1 MSNAA
6 FSSSRL
12 KHAQKHGPRKTP
24 WLALTAL
31 TLSGAA
37 LSSCGLTDVYKDKEK
52 RCKINC
58 KDDDSSST
66 QKNEEPFNFNLEFWN
81 QNTPRSKLDP
91 TTEVSALLKSNPFK
105 LLANALKTV
114 SDDAAEAKQTAT
126 TNPDSPQGQCLKE
139 VFSVPFAK
147 TNNSTTGTLDY
158 GKCVDL
164 GKLQDRLNANRNTD
178 RDGKLKV
185 LELGSALQIK
195 TTGSMPT
202 LVGGDLLHD
211 AGNGFELASFFPFK
225 SVRGGDLTEPNAVR
239 SFSLHLMRGSV
250 QGVALERSSAATV
263 LKKSWGLL
271 YAGLDEQSPLK
282 LEWKPASGELKLVGS
297 LATLSASFQKPT
309 TQTQWEAF
317 GYSREFIFADFT
329 ISAPTLELNSQL
341 GWNEQVNMSG
351 SYFLR
356 LNGDLVGTGGA
367 ASQLFRF
374 QGLGRPCL
382 LNVGLVTG
390 FQGEVPVEQALG
402 QITICNSAQ
411 AAP

>member
-1 MSNAA
+1 MSHTLRY
-6 FSSSRL
+6 SSRL
-12 KHAQKHGPRKTP
+12 AHPLKNRNTFFPLFAVLAFSGF
-24 WLALTAL
+24 ALT
-31 TLSGAA
+31 G
-37 LSSCGLTDVYKDKEK
+37 CGLTDVYKDKEK

-58 KDDDSSST
+58 SNSDSSA
-66 QKNEEPFNFNLEFWN
+66 QQNDEPFNFNLDFWN

-91 TTEVSALLKSNPFK
+91 ATEVSALLKSNPFK

-114 SDDAAEAKQTAT
+114 SDDAAEAKQTVT
-126 TNPDSPQGQCLKE
+126 TSPDLPQAQCLKE

-147 TNNSTTGTLDY
+147 SADSTSATLDY

-164 GKLQDRLNANRNTD
+164 AKLQDRLNSGRNIE

-195 TTGSMPT
+195 TTGSLPT
-202 LVGGDLLHD
+202 LTGGDALHD
-211 AGNGFELASFFPFK
+211 AGNGFELATLFPFK
-225 SVRGGDLTEPNAVR
+225 PVRGGDLTSPNATR
-239 SFSLHLMRGSV
+239 AFSLHLVRGSV
-250 QGVALERSSAATV
+250 QGVALERASAATV

-271 YAGLDEQSPLK
+271 YAGLDERSPLK
-282 LEWKPASGELKLVGS
+282 LEWKPAAGELKLVGS
-297 LATLSASFQKPT
+297 LATLSASFQRPT
-309 TQTQWEAF
+309 NQTQWEAF

-329 ISAPTLELNSQL
+329 ISAPTLDLNTQL
-341 GWNEQVNMSG
+341 GWNEQTNMSG

-356 LNGDLVGTGGA
+356 LNGDLVGTGGS

-374 QGLGRPCL
+374 QGLGRPCV

-402 QITICNSAQ
+402 QVTICNSGQ
-411 AAP
+411 